1 MTHMN
6 RYFVGKM
13 VSIMV
18 ATAAMAFSQT
28 RAVAADN
35 SNSSAEKQRKLIS
48 VLQSDAP
55 PGDKA
60 ITCKQLAVYGT
71 KDAVPALAPLLLD
84 PQLASW
90 ARIALEAIPD
100 PAADDALREAMGK
113 AQGKLLVGVINS
125 IGVRRD
131 ARAVNGL
138 STKLKDADPSVASAA
153 AVALGRIGG
162 SQAAKTLKQFLAGA
176 PVAVRPAVA
185 EGCILCAEQYLAQS
199 GKADALNEAV
209 QLYDAVRKADV
220 PKQKRLEAIRGA
232 ILARQTAGL
241 PLLIEQLQSQDKAM
255 VAMGL
260 RVARELPGREVTEAL
275 AAELEKSSPNRQPA
289 LLLAVADRQ
298 DAAVYPAVLKAAKT
312 GSKPLRL
319 AAIGALEQTGNASC
333 VVVLLETAA
342 GSDSDLTQASKTVL
356 ARLPGKEVDAE
367 LFARM
372 PQATDKTR
380 QVLIELAAE
389 RRIAGAL
396 PVIVR
401 WTEDADAGVRGAALD
416 AIGVMGEEKQ
426 TTDLALLLQ
435 KTPGAPERVKI
446 EKALLVL
453 SGRCGAGCVPR
464 LMPLAQSKDSGLRI
478 IALHALVCVGGS
490 EALIVVKTAIND
502 SDEAV
507 QDEAVRTLSTWA
519 SNWPEDEGVA
529 EPLLALVKSGKK
541 MSHQVL
547 GVRGYLE
554 YVQGDKKLK
563 DDDKVIKVKELLALV
578 NRPEEKRLAIAVL
591 GTIPTGSALE
601 LLVSSSDDQSIT
613 EEACSA
619 IVNLAPKNLP
629 SASRDQRE
637 KALQLVAEKSKNE
650 ATKKRAQ
657 DALKKGIK

>member
-1 MTHMN
+1 MTRKN

-13 VSIMV
+13 VFIMV
-18 ATAAMAFSQT
+18 ATAAMAFGQAS
-28 RAVAADN
+28 AFAADN

-55 PGDKA
+55 PQDKA
-60 ITCKQLAVYGT
+60 IPCKQLAIYGT

-100 PAADDALREAMGK
+100 PAADDALREALGK
-113 AQGKLLVGVINS
+113 AQGRLLVGVINS

-131 ARAVNGL
+131 AQAVNGL
-138 STKLKDADPSVASAA
+138 AAKLKDPDPAVASAA

-162 SQAAKTLKQFLAGA
+162 AQSAKVLRQSLANA
-176 PVAVRPAVA
+176 PAAVRPAVA
-185 EGCILCAEQYLAQS
+185 EGCILCAEQYLAES
-199 GKADALNEAV
+199 GKADALHEAV
-209 QLYDAVRKADV
+209 QLYDAVRKADI
-220 PKQKRLEAIRGA
+220 PKQKRMEAIRGA

-241 PLLIEQLQSQDKAM
+241 PLLLEQLQSQDKAY
-255 VAMGL
+255 VAIGL

-275 AAELEKSSPNRQPA
+275 AVELEKTSPDRQAA
-289 LLLAVADRQ
+289 LLLAVADRK

-319 AAIGALEQTGNASC
+319 AAIGALEQSGNATC
-333 VVVLLETAA
+333 VAVLLEAA
-342 GSDSDLTQASKTVL
+342 VGSDADLTQASKVVL
-356 ARLPGKEVDAE
+356 ARLPGKDVDAE

-372 PQATDKTR
+372 PQSTDKTR
-380 QVLIELAAE
+380 QVLIELASE
-389 RRIAGAL
+389 RRIEGAL

-401 WTEDADAGVRGAALD
+401 WTEDANAGVRGAALD
-416 AIGVMGEEKQ
+416 AIGAMGDEKQ
-426 TTDLALLLQ
+426 TTDLAQLLQ
-435 KTPGAPERVKI
+435 KTPGAPERGKI
-446 EKALLVL
+446 EKALLAL

-464 LMPLAQSKDSGLRI
+464 LMPLAQSKDPGLRI

-490 EALIVVKTAIND
+490 EALVVVKTAIND

-554 YVQGDKKLK
+554 YVQGDKNLK
-563 DDDKVIKVKELLALV
+563 DDDKVAKVKELLTLIS
-578 NRPEEKRLAIAVL
+578 RPEEKRLAIAVL
-591 GTIPTGSALE
+591 GTIPTGSALD
-601 LLVSSSDDQSIT
+601 LLVSSSADQSVT
-613 EEACSA
+613 EESCSA
-619 IVNLAPKNLP
+619 IVNLAPKKLP
-629 SASRDQRE
+629 AASREQRE
-637 KALQLVAEKSKNE
+637 KALQLVVEKSKND

-657 DALKKGIK
+657 DALQKGIK